1 MLRFFKESIIDAE
14 INGKLVLK
22 NVEIYLLSYKF
33 VREIIKWD
41 KMIQLVGQQYYSVTY
56 EIGPLK
62 I

>member
-1 MLRFFKESIIDAE
+1 MLRFFKESIIE
-14 INGKLVLK
+14 INGKLVLR

-56 EIGPLK
+56 ETGPLK